1 MKKTKILGILLLS
14 TSLSMAFDLSSFTKS
29 VTDSLSSDKSNTSS
43 SSTTSMLD
51 NLTVSKGL
59 KEALKVGVNYAVK
72 ELGSTNGYLNN
83 SEVKIPLPENL
94 AKVETIIRKAGGEKL
109 ADDLINSMNKA
120 ATTAAPK
127 TAKIFLDAVNNMSLE
142 DAKKILA
149 GEDNAATTYFSKNTS
164 SSLKKM
170 IMPIIKT
177 TMEEN
182 SVASYYNTINDFY
195 KNNAKQYVES
205 SSLMSMAKSYGVDSY
220 LPASSNINLDEY
232 VTNKAIEGLFKMI
245 ALKEAEIRKNPVA
258 QTTSL
263 LKQVFGK

>member
-1 MKKTKILGILLLS
+1 MKKTRILASLLLS
-14 TSLSMAFDLSSFTKS
+14 ASVVMAFDFNSLTKS
-29 VTDSLSSDKSNTSS
+29 VTDSLSSDKSNTSN
-43 SSTTSMLD
+43 SSTTSILD
-51 NLTVSKGL
+51 NATVSSGL

-72 ELGSTNGYLNN
+72 ELGSANGYLNN

-94 AKVETIIRKAGGEKL
+94 AKVETVIRKAGGEKM

-120 ATTAAPK
+120 ASTAAPK
-127 TAKIFLDAVNNMSLE
+127 TAKIFLDAVNKMSLE

-149 GEDNAATTYFSKNTS
+149 GDDNAATTYFSENTTA
-164 SSLKKM
+164 SLKKM

-182 SVASYYNTINDFY
+182 SVAGYYNTINDFY

-220 LPASSNINLDEY
+220 LPGSSDVNLDEY
-232 VTNKAIEGLFKMI
+232 VTNKAITGLFTLI
-245 ALKEAEIRKNPVA
+245 AQKEAEIRKNPVA